1 MAVLQ
6 MAVSCLN
13 WSLMAGVIYVLLGQA
28 LAYTDVLT
36 VLLIGA
42 IAGVVAHVPAGL
54 GVFEFVFVALLSHL
68 VPEGR
73 LLGALLGY
81 RAIYYIVPLM
91 AASVLYLVM
100 EAHAKKQARALAAQR
115 ATEIPNP

>member
-13 WSLMAGVIYVLLGQA
+13 WGLMAAVIYVLLGQRIV
-28 LAYTDVLT
+28 YTDVLT

-42 IAGVVAHVPAGL
+42 VAGVVAHVPAGL
-54 GVFEFVFVALLSHL
+54 GVFEFVFIALLSHL
-68 VPEGR
+68 IPEGQ

-91 AASVLYLVM
+91 AASVMYLVM
-100 EAHAKKQARALAAQR
+100 EARARKSQSVPR
-115 ATEIPNP
+115 NERGPQPQNT